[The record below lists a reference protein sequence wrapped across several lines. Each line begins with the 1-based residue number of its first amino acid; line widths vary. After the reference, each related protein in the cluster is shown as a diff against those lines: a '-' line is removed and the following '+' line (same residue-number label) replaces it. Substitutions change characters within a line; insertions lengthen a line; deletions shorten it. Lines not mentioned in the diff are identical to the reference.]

1 MINDKENEELEF
13 KKSVSELKEGVISL
27 SSMLNKRG
35 HGVLM
40 FGIKNDG
47 SVVGQQIGDMTTNN
61 IVNEI
66 KNHLQPHVNPKID
79 IIEIDDKKI
88 ISVEV
93 SGDEKP
99 YSAYGRY
106 FKRCDDQDLKMSNN
120 ELEECFLDKDI
131 TYSKWEKE
139 ITKYTIDD
147 VDENLVINY
156 IDKANEL
163 NRMDY
168 RYISLEDALSK
179 LGLIENGYLNNAG
192 YYLFSSRK
200 PLMVKFARFASDE
213 CITFIDNRQFF
224 GNIFECIEESYRYI
238 MSSIN
243 FNAAIKDFI
252 RVEKPE
258 IPLEALR
265 EIIVNSFAHMK
276 VTPGDYNEIIITPTK
291 IKIYNPGTIAFN
303 KSPLDFANGI
313 LGSKIRNPLIAL
325 TLYKNKTIEAFGT
338 GFRRVFEIC
347 KKENVPYYYQ
357 KEGNGFAFYFERK
370 NTSLIENNISEK
382 DKNNNL
388 TASEMK
394 VLDLINKNKKIESIS
409 NAAKTLN
416 VSNITV
422 QRALSNLV
430 KENIIVRKG
439 SNKEGYWELK
449 Y

>member
-1 MINDKENEELEF
+1 MINDRETEELEF

-35 HGVLM
+35 HGVLL
-40 FGIKNDG
+40 FGVKNDG
-47 SVVGQQIGDMTTNN
+47 LVVGQQVGEMTTTN
-61 IVNEI
+61 IANEI
-66 KNHLQPHVNPKID
+66 KNHLQPHINPKID
-79 IIEIDDKKI
+79 VIEIEDKKVI
-88 ISVEV
+88 KVEV
-93 SGDEKP
+93 EGVETP

-106 FKRCDDQDLKMSNN
+106 FKRCDDQDLKMSNK
-120 ELEECFLDKDI
+120 ELEECFLNKDI

-139 ITKYTIDD
+139 ITKYTADD
-147 VDENLVINY
+147 VDENLLINY

-168 RYISLEDALSK
+168 RYVSIEDALTR
-179 LGLIENGYLNNAG
+179 LGLMEKGYLNNAG
-192 YYLFSSRK
+192 YYLFSNKK
-200 PLMVKFARFASDE
+200 PIMVKFARFASDE

-224 GNIFECIEESYRYI
+224 GNIFECIDESYKYI

-252 RVEKPE
+252 RVEKCE

-276 VTPGDYNEIIITPTK
+276 VIPGDYNEIIITPSK
-291 IKIYNPGTIAFN
+291 VKIYNPGVIAFN
-303 KSPLDFANGI
+303 KSPLDFANGT

-347 KKENVPYYYQ
+347 KKENVPYYYSI
-357 KEGNGFAFYFERK
+357 EGNGFAFYFERK
-370 NTSLIENNISEK
+370 NTSLIENDNRKSVR
-382 DKNNNL
+382 NNNL
-388 TASEMK
+388 TASETK
-394 VLDLINKNKKIESIS
+394 VLDLINEEKRIDSIS
-409 NAAKTLN
+409 KAASKLN
-416 VSNITV
+416 LSNITI

-430 KENIIVRKG
+430 SKELIVRNG
-439 SNKEGYWELK
+439 SNKEGYWKLK
-449 Y
+449 